1 MGRPGPLTT
10 DWPAG
15 NEVVLRPATSADR
28 ALLIEWRNDQD
39 VVRYSLSG
47 RPVAA
52 AEHAN
57 WLTARLAEPAPRL
70 WIAEEAGEPVGQVRI
85 DLEDETGTVS
95 ISVAP
100 ARRGRGVG
108 SRMLRALVIEMRR
121 TPRFGASWPWCTGR
135 TGPTP
140 VLRAG
145 GVQRY
150 RTSAAWVR
158 RPGAIGRGETVTSP

>member
-15 NEVVLRPATSADR
+15 SEVVLRPATSADR
-28 ALLIEWRNDQD
+28 ALLLEWRNDQD

-70 WIAEEAGEPVGQVRI
+70 WIAEEAGEPVGQVRV

-100 ARRGRGVG
+100 AHRGRGVG
-108 SRMLRALVIEMRR
+108 SRMLWALVIEMEADAAVRSLLALVHGEN
-121 TPRFGASWPWCTGR
+121 TASLRSFERAGFSDTGR
-135 TGPTP
+135 QRRGFV
-140 VLRAG
+140 VLERSVEAK
-145 GVQRY
+145 R
-150 RTSAAWVR
+150 
-158 RPGAIGRGETVTSP
+158 

>member
-10 DWPAG
+10 FWPAG

-28 ALLIEWRNDQD
+28 ALLLEWRNDQD

-57 WLTARLAEPAPRL
+57 WLTARLAEPALRL
-70 WIAEEAGEPVGQVRI
+70 WIAEEAGKPVGQVRV

-100 ARRGRGVG
+100 AQRGRGVG
-108 SRMLRALVIEMRR
+108 SRMLRALLIEMEADAAVRSLVALVHR
-121 TPRFGASWPWCTGR
+121 ENTTSLRSFE
-135 TGPTP
+135 
-140 VLRAG
+140 RAG
-145 GVQRY
+145 FGDAGRRQRGFVVLE
-150 RTSAAWVR
+150 RSVEAKR
-158 RPGAIGRGETVTSP
+158 

>member
-108 SRMLRALVIEMRR
+108 SRMLRALVIEMEADAAVRSLLALVHGEN
-121 TPRFGASWPWCTGR
+121 TASLRSFERAGFSDTGR
-135 TGPTP
+135 QRRGFV
-140 VLRAG
+140 VLERSVEAK
-145 GVQRY
+145 R
-150 RTSAAWVR
+150 
-158 RPGAIGRGETVTSP
+158 

>member
-1 MGRPGPLTT
+1 VGRPGPLTT

-15 NEVVLRPATSADR
+15 NEVVLRPATAADR
-28 ALLIEWRNDQD
+28 ALLLAWRNDQD

-57 WLTARLAEPAPRL
+57 WLTARLAEPALRL
-70 WIAEEAGEPVGQVRI
+70 WIAEQAGEPVGQVRV

-100 ARRGRGVG
+100 GQRGRGVG
-108 SRMLRALVIEMRR
+108 SRMLRALLIEMEADAAVRR
-121 TPRFGASWPWCTGR
+121 LLALVHRENTASLR
-135 TGPTP
+135 SFE
-140 VLRAG
+140 RAG
-145 GVQRY
+145 FGDTGQR
-150 RTSAAWVR
+150 R
-158 RPGAIGRGETVTSP
+158 RGFVILERSVEAKR